1 MSMCR
6 CVTDARILSE
16 ARAYNLSPF
25 PAGIL
30 TNAFSESKENDYCD
44 FHAAS
49 SCSADGLRTEFGGET
64 HPLLCLEWKVC

>member
-6 CVTDARILSE
+6 CITDARILSE

-30 TNAFSESKENDYCD
+30 TNAFSESKENDYCVL
-44 FHAAS
+44 HAAS